1 MKKRIAALCAA
12 LLLVLSLA
20 SCAREAPAV
29 MVGRTVVTAP
39 MYRYFASSYKA
50 IFSYTYSDYAD
61 KDTFWE
67 KELPGGTTVREYLDA
82 LVLQNVKRT
91 AAAAE
96 MCDALGLRLPDK
108 TIDTIDQKLD
118 ELEDTYADGSRNA
131 FNSLLAA
138 YGVNRSILREIYVM
152 EAKVEL
158 LEDAL
163 FATGGKLALTD
174 ETRERYYE
182 ENYVRV
188 SLILIGDTY
197 RYETDEDGHFVID
210 TTGQYL
216 TVALTDEE
224 KAEKQAKIAEIEEK
238 LAAGEDFDA
247 LEKTYSE
254 AAAFYGEDGIYP
266 NGYYLTAGT
275 SFVSEVTELAFSLE
289 EGKVGKVS
297 TAYGT
302 FFAHRLP
309 LDGGAF
315 AKADNADFFTDFDKT
330 VKEANFIAYLAPTV
344 ADAVVDE
351 SVIAPLSLPSV
362 TPNFRF

>member
-1 MKKRIAALCAA
+1 MKKRIAALLAA
-12 LLLVLSLA
+12 LILVFTLA
-20 SCAREAPAV
+20 SCAREVPAV
-29 MVGRTVVTAP
+29 TVGRTVVTAP
-39 MYRYFASSYKA
+39 MYHYFASSYKA

-67 KELPGGTTVREYLDA
+67 KELSDGTTVREHLDA

-96 MCDALGLRLPDK
+96 TCDALGLRLPDK
-108 TIDTIDQKLD
+108 TLDAIDQKLD
-118 ELEDTYADGSRNA
+118 ELENAYADGSRNA

-163 FATGGKLALTD
+163 FAAGGELALTD
-174 ETRERYYE
+174 EARERYYE
-182 ENYVRV
+182 ENYARV

-197 RYETDEDGHFVID
+197 RYETDEDGHFVTD
-210 TTGQYL
+210 TTGEYI

-224 KAEKQAKIAEIEEK
+224 KAEKAAKITEIEEK
-238 LAAGEDFDA
+238 LAVGENFDA

-254 AAAFYGEDGIYP
+254 AAAFYGEDGVYP
-266 NGYYLTAGT
+266 NGYYLTAG
-275 SFVSEVTELAFSLE
+275 SPFVSEVTELAFSLK
-289 EGKVGKVS
+289 EGEIGKVS
-297 TAYGT
+297 TEYGT

-309 LDGGAF
+309 LDQGAF

-330 VKEANFIAYLAPTV
+330 VKEANYIAYLAPTV

-351 SVIAPLSLPSV
+351 NVIAPLSLPEV
-362 TPNFRF
+362 TPNYRF